1 MYVSGQVGINP
12 VTNQLVQGGI
22 ECEFKQIIENIC
34 NILKIANG
42 DIKWAKRQGFDLCKF
57 FYFFLY

>member
-1 MYVSGQVGINP
+1 MYISGQVGINP

-34 NILKIANG
+34 TILKQANG
-42 DIKWAKRQGFDLCKF
+42 DIK
-57 FYFFLY
+57 